1 MPHPPPSILVLTHSA
16 DHFTVDRVGQA
27 LCDLGATSYRLDTD
41 LFPTEVRLSLDAANG
56 GFRRT
61 IEGPAGTLDLASV
74 TAVWA
79 RKIWSA
85 KFGPDLDSRY
95 RADCARESMA
105 ALVGVLDGL
114 HDVRWINHPSAGQ
127 RAENKPLQLRLAAE
141 CGLRVPRTLLTNDPA
156 RVRALH
162 RELGGRMITK
172 MLTPM
177 SISMSGAGRQVHTSE
192 VSEADLEALHGLKYC
207 PMVFQERIEKDCEL
221 RVACVGDRVF
231 AGAIDARASATGRT
245 DWRAS
250 LPEEVAWQDAAVPEP
265 VREGLVRLL
274 RRLDLEFGA
283 VDLIRTPAGEYVFLE
298 INPSGEWG
306 MLERDL
312 DLPISRA
319 IAEALVTPRTE
330 SRR

>member
-1 MPHPPPSILVLTHSA
+1 
-16 DHFTVDRVGQA
+16 
-27 LCDLGATSYRLDTD
+27 
-41 LFPTEVRLSLDAANG
+41 
-56 GFRRT
+56 
-61 IEGPAGTLDLASV
+61 
-74 TAVWA
+74 
-79 RKIWSA
+79 
-85 KFGPDLDSRY
+85 
-95 RADCARESMA
+95 
-105 ALVGVLDGL
+105 
-114 HDVRWINHPSAGQ
+114 
-127 RAENKPLQLRLAAE
+127 
-141 CGLRVPRTLLTNDPA
+141 
-156 RVRALH
+156 
-162 RELGGRMITK
+162 
-172 MLTPM
+172 
-177 SISMSGAGRQVHTSE
+177 
-192 VSEADLEALHGLKYC
+192 
-207 PMVFQERIEKDCEL
+207 MVFQERIEKDCEL

-250 LPEEVAWQDAAVPEP
+250 LPEEVAWQDAGVPEP